1 MTLLFLFF
9 FVGIAQA
16 GEHVWET
23 NTPGCRLYQKDDHAK
38 VERICDGDNPISL
51 KELAC
56 YQKMQEA
63 MMAMDPLHHIT
74 LGELSRNKELQE
86 SMFKPA
92 MKRWDATMKEC
103 VERDR

>member
-1 MTLLFLFF
+1 MIWLFLFL
-9 FVGIAQA
+9 FVGMAQA
-16 GEHVWET
+16 GDQVWDVT
-23 NTPGCRLYQKDDHAK
+23 IPGCKLFQKDGHAA
-38 VERICDGDNPISL
+38 VQIICDGDDLISL
-51 KELAC
+51 NEHAC
-56 YQKMQEA
+56 YRKMQEA
-63 MMAMDPLHHIT
+63 MRAMDPLHHIT